1 MVLYGLLVDP
11 FIHYR
16 RWNAAVDASLRRCIC
31 LDRRQASLLLLRFI
45 IQLEGVWGELPS
57 LPEPLV

>member
-31 LDRRQASLLLLRFI
+31 LDRRQASLLLLRFNH
-45 IQLEGVWGELPS
+45 QLERVWGELLS
-57 LPEPLV
+57 LLKPLI